1 MIKTKLCDMT
11 GIKYPIIQA
20 GMGPYSTTKLAA
32 AVANAGALGIISG
45 IGMGAAALGV
55 KGAYGFDTTKSPR
68 KAMLDAIE
76 TVKNLTTE
84 SKGIFGINT
93 PVAQEF
99 FFVAKEL
106 IEAAVDARKE
116 DPEVEERL
124 RVFITSAGNPAPVVE
139 EIKKSGAL
147 HFHVVPSAY
156 HAKKVESMAV
166 DAIIASGH
174 EAGGHVAFEP
184 VHTMIVVPAV
194 VNAVKTPVIAAGGFC
209 DGATFVSALALGAIG
224 VQMGTR
230 FIATQ
235 ESDFLQAYK
244 EYVVQLAERDTLVAR
259 GLFGNLRYLKNN
271 AAQQLAKMAEEGI
284 SEDKLFKFELKS
296 LAAIE
301 KGDIVNAAMP
311 GGEVTGRINEI
322 PTVKQLVERIMRESE
337 EIIRKMPKEFL
348 V

>member
-32 AVANAGALGIISG
+32 AVANADALGIISG

-184 VHTMIVVPAV
+184 VHTMVVVPAV

>member
-68 KAMLDAIE
+68 QAMLDAIE
-76 TVKNLTTE
+76 TVKNLTTK

-139 EIKKSGAL
+139 DIKKSGAL

-184 VHTMIVVPAV
+184 VHTMVVVPAV

-322 PTVKQLVERIMRESE
+322 PTVKQLVERIMREAE